1 MRRARPLPLLLA
13 LAAGPAAAQ
22 GEYTARRDTTV
33 DARGA
38 RRVEVEARAG
48 SLRITGVAGLTEVR
62 VRGTAHAS
70 DRALLDEIRVFA
82 RREGDVVRVRAD
94 IPDERDGRWRSWRS
108 WRGDYSRGLDLVI
121 EVPARIAADV
131 DDGSG
136 EVEIRGV
143 GALDLRDGSGSI
155 SVEDVDSARIEDGS
169 GEIRVRNVRG
179 DVRVRDGSGGIDADD
194 VRGAVIVER
203 DGSGGVSARHV
214 GGDLI
219 VEQGRASRIDY
230 ADVRGRVQIPED
242 RRARRRY

>member
-1 MRRARPLPLLLA
+1 MRRAPLLA
-13 LAAGPAAAQ
+13 LLAAATLPAARAAHAQ
-22 GEYTARRDTTV
+22 GDYTARRDTTI
-33 DARGA
+33 DARDA
-38 RRVEVEARAG
+38 RRIEVEARG
-48 SLRITGVAGLTEVR
+48 GILRITGVAGLTEVR
-62 VRGTAHAS
+62 VRGTARAS
-70 DRALLDEIRVFA
+70 HRELLDGIRLVA
-82 RREGDVVRVRAD
+82 RREGDRVVVRAD
-94 IPDERDGRWRSWRS
+94 IDEERRGWRTS
-108 WRGDYSRGLDLVI
+108 WRGDWYHGLDLVI
-121 EVPARIAADV
+121 DVPAGIAADV

-136 EVEIRGV
+136 ELEIRRV

-155 SVEDVDSARIEDGS
+155 EIEDVESARIEDGS
-169 GEIRVRNVRG
+169 GEIRIRAVRG